1 MITNFYPLYLRQLFT
16 NRKRELDFLQSL
28 VEDLLAGRPRR
39 LAVWGLRR
47 IGKTLVIQEQIA
59 RLYDQ
64 GAVYP
69 VYMDFEDICTSP
81 ELFAQRY
88 IGLVS
93 FWALENGQGDV
104 DGY

>member
-1 MITNFYPLYLRQLFT
+1 VITNFYPLYLRQLFT